1 VSRPTPGP
9 LSNPPPH
16 GSRLFAE
23 AAEAPERVAEQLQ
36 RNRPAVQ
43 ALAER
48 LRRDPPSVVVTLGR
62 GSSGAA
68 ATFARYLIE
77 TRLQVLTSAAA
88 PSVGSLFGAT
98 LAMQGALCLAVSQSG
113 SSPDLLASAEAARRG
128 GAYLVVIANDEASPL
143 AQMADI
149 VLPMHAGR
157 ETSVA
162 ATKTFITSL
171 SAMLQLVLHWHGDA
185 DGIASLEM
193 LPGQLRRAW
202 EMDWSAGRRWLA
214 EARGLYV
221 VGRGLN
227 FAAVQEAALKFKETC
242 NLQAEAFSSAE
253 LRHGPLTLAR
263 DGFPVLVFDPGDEA
277 RADVEALARRLR
289 DQGASVMQAGG
300 ADGGALPLAPC
311 APLFT
316 PLVQIQSFYRM
327 IDGLAADRGLDPDRP
342 AYLSKVTNTR

>member
-1 VSRPTPGP
+1 
-9 LSNPPPH
+9 
-16 GSRLFAE
+16 LFAE
-23 AAEAPERVAEQLQ
+23 AAEAPVRVASQLD
-36 RNRPAVQ
+36 RNRAAVQ
-43 ALAER
+43 ALADR

-77 TRLQVLTSAAA
+77 TRLQILTSAAA
-88 PSVGSLFGAT
+88 PSVGSVFGAT
-98 LAMQGALCLAVSQSG
+98 VAMRGGLCLAVSQSG
-113 SSPDLLASAEAARRG
+113 SSPDLLAAAEAARRG
-128 GAYLVVIANDEASPL
+128 GASLVVIANDESSPL
-143 AQMADI
+143 AQMAD
-149 VLPMHAGR
+149 VLLPMHAGP

-171 SAMLQLVLHWHGDA
+171 SAVLQLVLYWHGD
-185 DGIASLEM
+185 GASIESLDV

-202 EMDWSAGRRWLA
+202 EMDWSACRRWLA
-214 EARGLYV
+214 PARGLYV

-227 FAAVQEAALKFKETC
+227 FAVAQEAALKFKETC

-263 DGFPVLVFDPGDEA
+263 DGFPVLVFNPGDEA
-277 RADVEALARRLR
+277 RAGVEALAQRLR
-289 DQGASVMQAGG
+289 DQGASVMDAGG
-300 ADGGALPLAPC
+300 VGEAALPLAPC